1 MCNLGSLPTH
11 VKSQLADPIGFKP
24 GQPGIPG
31 GSYEARSESNPG
43 GKPVWATGIS
53 SMVNYSLHAVNENG
67 QAGYG
72 TGDGGVC
79 STEKDSYGNAYP
91 LISCKGLLRS
101 ADSSVAGEQ
110 RYMKG
115 TQASEDSLCVNEFA
129 GIRASNPTAASDHG
143 GWIDDTQADWQ
154 TATNGPR
161 GNNKCE
167 RMACNKTPCVG
178 RGANG
183 YKTGAGVAPSAGQEY
198 GTKLTDGTGGV
209 SCTPCTTASGATI
222 SIGGDWSKADG
233 HSLARANCSQ
243 YADATTKKYTACNCT
258 DSDSCDTGTYIDC
271 GGCFWPWQQRGVC
284 VDWESAPSCPSGDW
298 AGISGDGG

>member
-1 MCNLGSLPTH
+1 
-11 VKSQLADPIGFKP
+11 
-24 GQPGIPG
+24 
-31 GSYEARSESNPG
+31 
-43 GKPVWATGIS
+43 
-53 SMVNYSLHAVNENG
+53 
-67 QAGYG
+67 
-72 TGDGGVC
+72 
-79 STEKDSYGNAYP
+79 
-91 LISCKGLLRS
+91 
-101 ADSSVAGEQ
+101 
-110 RYMKG
+110 
-115 TQASEDSLCVNEFA
+115 
-129 GIRASNPTAASDHG
+129 
-143 GWIDDTQADWQ
+143 
-154 TATNGPR
+154 
-161 GNNKCE
+161 
-167 RMACNKTPCVG
+167 MACNKTPCVG